1 MRFAAM
7 LFFRFFVLLVIVVSV
22 PTVAGTVEF
31 DGLIEP
37 YVVVKVG
44 SGVPGILEKVYV
56 DRGDFVEKG
65 QVLAK
70 LQSGVERATMELA
83 RARAEMEASIK
94 AKRAHLDFCIRRQ
107 HRNEKLYKREAI
119 PLSEMDEAE
128 TNKIL
133 AEKDLQEALE
143 NKRLATLDLQ
153 RAIEVVK
160 RLTIRSPINGVVVE
174 RFLTRGEYVEDQPI
188 VKLAQIDPLNIEVI
202 VPVTLYGSI
211 TVGMDAK
218 VRPEAML
225 GGVLTA
231 KVRIV
236 DRVIDA
242 ASGTFGVRLELSNP
256 DHHLPAGLKC
266 KVIFLKK

>member
-1 MRFAAM
+1 M
-7 LFFRFFVLLVIVVSV
+7 LFFRSFILLVIILSV

-44 SGVPGILEKVYV
+44 SGVAGILEKVYV

-94 AKRAHLDFCIRRQ
+94 AKRTHLDFCIRKQ

-143 NKRLATLDLQ
+143 NKRLAKLDLK

-160 RLTIRSPINGVVVE
+160 RLTILSPINGVVVE
-174 RFLTRGEYVEDQPI
+174 RFLTRGEYVEDQPV

-202 VPVTLYGSI
+202 VPATLYGSI
-211 TVGMDAK
+211 PVGMDAK

-225 GGVLTA
+225 GGLLTA

-242 ASGTFGVRLELSNP
+242 ASGTFGVRLELPNP

-266 KVIFLKK
+266 KVIFRGK